1 MAIQKWYFGGI
12 DLTTRA
18 WTVTEVPGGIGVPA
32 KKGGNINVPY
42 AYGDRHR
49 TKTFGPRIV
58 PLALLVT
65 GRDPITGMVPAGKT
79 ELDTL
84 MENIDYLSGI
94 LTTRTQAT
102 LRRVMPDGATIRE
115 AMAEIINEV
124 KLVRPQPR
132 PIKVAQ
138 GVIDFYLADPFF
150 YGLTRTSET
159 TDIDSNPETW
169 THTNPGTAP
178 AIKMEIRLTGPLD
191 APKLTNATNGI
202 WVQYNGAINSGEV
215 VTIDTE
221 AFTVVK
227 GSQNMISALRHE
239 GAPQWFIL
247 ERGDN
252 SLKVTCDSAPGGQV
266 RIRYYPAYS

>member
-1 MAIQKWYFGGI
+1 MAIQKWYFGNI

-18 WTVTEVPGGIGVPA
+18 WTVTEVQGGIGVPP

-49 TKTFGPRIV
+49 TKTFGPRIL
-58 PLALLVT
+58 PLVLLVT
-65 GRDPITGMVPAGKT
+65 GRDPVTGIVPAGKT
-79 ELDTL
+79 ELDAL

-94 LTTRTQAT
+94 LTTRDQAT
-102 LRRVMPDGATIRE
+102 LRRVFPDGTIRE

-150 YGLTRTSET
+150 YGLARESET
-159 TDIDSNPETW
+159 TDIDSNPESW

-178 AIKMEIRLTGPLD
+178 AVKMEIKLTGPLD
-191 APKLTNATNGI
+191 APKLTNVTNGI
-202 WVQYNGAINSGEV
+202 WVQYNAAINSGET
-215 VTIDTE
+215 VTIDTA

-227 GSQNMISALRHE
+227 GSANMISALRHE